1 MCCKWYVMQILRDAN
16 CMCCKLQISCDAN
29 CKCCKLHVLQITHLA
44 NYTRCKLHMLQ
55 ITHVADYTRCKL
67 HVLQIACVVMEKLL
81 AKKIR
86 GHTSKQAEW
95 HRPFLSCLLQPKIG
109 LVINLMLFY
118 PSILE
123 TPVGKKYRKTEY
135 TPFFYKNK
143 FIRTP
148 ILRFSKILRTIYM
161 LKYTYFSI
169 CS

>member
-1 MCCKWYVMQILRDAN
+1 MVRDAN
-16 CMCCKLQISCDAN
+16 FTW
-29 CKCCKLHVLQITHLA
+29 CKLHVLQIA
-44 NYTRCKLHMLQ
+44 NFMWCKLQVLQ
-55 ITHVADYTRCKL
+55 IARVANYTRCKL